1 MVFYYVYTVSFGN
14 TLLTVYIFRKISDNA
29 ALFSCIHSV
38 LEGFFVG
45 NTTVIAIAGPSASGK
60 SLFASTVYQELVAE
74 LGGERISVLSE
85 DAYYR
90 DQSHLAIDQRVLTN
104 YDHPSAFEHELL
116 VEHLKKLRAGETVHM
131 PQYSYREH
139 TRVEETIEVTPARV
153 ILVEGILLLN
163 DPALREQ
170 FDISVFMDTPLDIC
184 LLRRINRD
192 IEERGRSL
200 TSITEQY
207 ENYVRPAFFNFISP
221 SKNYAD
227 LVVTRGGQNEI
238 AIDIIKTKIRQ
249 LLAE

>member
-1 MVFYYVYTVSFGN
+1 MG
-14 TLLTVYIFRKISDNA
+14 K
-29 ALFSCIHSV
+29 
-38 LEGFFVG
+38 
-45 NTTVIAIAGPSASGK
+45 TTIIAIAGPSASGK

-90 DQSHLAIDQRVLTN
+90 DQSHLSLEQRVLTN

-116 VEHLKKLRAGETVHM
+116 AEHMKQLRNGEAIAM
-131 PQYSYREH
+131 PQYSYKEH
-139 TRVEETIEVTPARV
+139 TRVSATIPVTPARV
-153 ILVEGILLLN
+153 ILVEGILLLC
-163 DPALREQ
+163 DAKLREQ

-192 IEERGRSL
+192 IEMRGRSL

-207 ENYVRPAFFNFISP
+207 EHYVRPAFFEFIAP
-221 SKNYAD
+221 SKQFAD

>member
-1 MVFYYVYTVSFGN
+1 MAN
-14 TLLTVYIFRKISDNA
+14 K
-29 ALFSCIHSV
+29 
-38 LEGFFVG
+38 
-45 NTTVIAIAGPSASGK
+45 TTIIAIAGPSASGK

-90 DQSHLAIDQRVLTN
+90 DQSHLAFEQRVLTN

-116 VEHLKKLRAGETVHM
+116 EQHLKALRSGDTIEM
-131 PQYSYREH
+131 PQYSYRDH
-139 TRVEETIEVTPARV
+139 TRVKETIQVTPARV

-200 TSITEQY
+200 SSITEQY
-207 ENYVRPAFFNFISP
+207 ENYVRPAFFNFIAP
-221 SKNYAD
+221 SKHFAD